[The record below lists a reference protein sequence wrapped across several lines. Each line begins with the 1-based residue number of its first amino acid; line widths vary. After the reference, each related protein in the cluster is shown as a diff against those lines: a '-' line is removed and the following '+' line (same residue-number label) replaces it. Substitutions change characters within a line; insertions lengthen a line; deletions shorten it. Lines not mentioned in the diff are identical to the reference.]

1 MKDVELNGEDCFMLL
16 SQAIQMLRQEHLLKL
31 DITRREIQ
39 KRFVLVFEILYHHDY
54 APIVLNE

>member
-1 MKDVELNGEDCFMLL
+1 MELNGEDCFMLL

-54 APIVLNE
+54 APNVLNE